1 MGSTGTH
8 EEVSMERLNV
18 EGLPEP
24 IVRGLEVIV
33 EMARKLA
40 GKKAPPPRRERV
52 KLGVRRGTVYGTLT
66 RKEIY
71 DGIA

>member
-1 MGSTGTH
+1 MGYI
-8 EEVSMERLNV
+8 NV

-40 GKKAPPPRRERV
+40 GHQSPVPRRER
-52 KLGVRRGTVYGTLT
+52 RRVALHRLCHGGQRTTVT
-66 RKEIY
+66 
-71 DGIA
+71 

>member
-1 MGSTGTH
+1 
-8 EEVSMERLNV
+8 MEHLNV

-40 GKKAPPPRRERV
+40 GQMSSVPRRERV
-52 KLGVRRGTVYGTLT
+52 TFGVRKGTVYGKLT
-66 RKEIY
+66 REEIY
-71 DGIA
+71 DDIA